1 MEREE
6 LDQIPWSQLAI
17 EADDGVDR
25 RWYIVGI
32 AVGLVVVAVL
42 AFRLL
47 SGGSGQPDPS
57 AARGP
62 LGDASVGTPVEDT
75 AATIPAE
82 AVQADDATSVE
93 VPADPMAGD
102 RAITEAQLTV
112 GDTTPDAEEVVV
124 AEWFITDLFTIDGSP
139 ETAAAVRAR
148 VSPELLDDPLAH
160 DDPDAVETFVEW
172 ARAFR
177 IEDAPTGP
185 MISVAFRTIRR
196 TDAGYVRE
204 PVRAV
209 VVPLV
214 SVDEQW
220 LVTAWPTTVDPP

>member
-57 AARGP
+57 AAGGP
-62 LGDASVGTPVEDT
+62 DAGVSPGTPVEET
-75 AATIPAE
+75 TPTIPAG
-82 AVQADDATSVE
+82 AVDAGEATSTELPV
-93 VPADPMAGD
+93 DPVAGG
-102 RAITEAQLTV
+102 RAITEEQLTV
-112 GDTTPDAEEVVV
+112 ADTTPDVEKVAV
-124 AEWFITDLFTIDGSP
+124 AEWFVTDLFTIDGSP

-148 VSPELLDDPLAH
+148 LSPELLEDPLTH
-160 DDPDAVETFVEW
+160 DDPDAAETFVEW
-172 ARAFR
+172 ARAFH

-204 PVRAV
+204 PVRAA
-209 VVPLV
+209 VVPLA
-214 SVDEQW
+214 SVDEEW